1 VLSEDHRKQDLRQR
15 KKTTQTAEPDITP
28 PASAKSDHEGQ
39 TRNVDGTLA
48 NMGAGGWLNLAADMM
63 HNCTDGLAIGL
74 SYASGHNLGIATT
87 ISTLAHELPHEIGD
101 FVVLVRNGLS
111 KKKAIIAQFCTA
123 SGALLGT
130 AIGLMASRVEGLQPC
145 LLAVTAGGFVY
156 VSCVSVI
163 PDILSSQSCLS
174 QTLYETIGIS
184 MGVSLMIL
192 VAAYE

>member
-1 VLSEDHRKQDLRQR
+1 MPFSDIETGWFEFLFYFLFFSWNVCLAFFEYAIFELECMLTKTLS
-15 KKTTQTAEPDITP
+15 
-28 PASAKSDHEGQ
+28 
-39 TRNVDGTLA
+39 
-48 NMGAGGWLNLAADMM
+48 NMCILFARALSLQLNACCFIND
-63 HNCTDGLAIGL
+63 C
-74 SYASGHNLGIATT
+74 
-87 ISTLAHELPHEIGD
+87 
-101 FVVLVRNGLS
+101 
-111 KKKAIIAQFCTA
+111 
-123 SGALLGT
+123 
-130 AIGLMASRVEGLQPC
+130 RVEGLQPC